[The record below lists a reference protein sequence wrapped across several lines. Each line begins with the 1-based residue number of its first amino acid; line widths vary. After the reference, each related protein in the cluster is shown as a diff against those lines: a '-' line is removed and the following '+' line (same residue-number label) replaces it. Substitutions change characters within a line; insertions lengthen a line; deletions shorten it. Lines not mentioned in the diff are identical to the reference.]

1 MSYFI
6 MKYLTQYIKSSCL
19 LINVYNGS
27 IPFTAYLK
35 NHFSQHKK
43 FGSKDRKY
51 ISQICYQYFRLG
63 KSARLF
69 SVEDGIKV
77 AIFLCNEVVGEWGL
91 LYEESWI
98 ENWSSNLNQRIEW
111 VKKNYPSFNEAAIF
125 PFGHLLSKEIDFE
138 YFNLSHLIQPDLFCR
153 VRPDQTKK
161 AITSLNDAGIA
172 FKQLSD
178 NTLVLSNGTKLEGIV
193 AIDKEV
199 VIQDLSS
206 QAVGAVMQTIKHSF
220 SLLNSKPVVWDC
232 CAASGG
238 KSILAKDI
246 FGDISLTVSDVR
258 EPILRNLEKR
268 FNQAGITDYN
278 SFVADLQDP
287 NAINLMEGSTY
298 SSTSTDSRIPDIDLI
313 IVDAPCTG
321 SGTWSRTPEQLF
333 FFDKNQLKQYQQL
346 QQTIVTNTIP
356 ALKKEGYLLYITC
369 SVFEKEN
376 EAITVFVESTTSL
389 KLVQQ
394 LIIKGY
400 DNKADTMF
408 AALFKN

>member
-1 MSYFI
+1 
-6 MKYLTQYIKSSCL
+6 MKYIHQHIKSACL
-19 LINVYNGS
+19 LINEYNGS
-27 IPFTAYLK
+27 MPFTAYLK

-63 KSARLF
+63 KSAKLF
-69 SVEDGIKV
+69 STEDGIKV
-77 AIFLCNEVVGEWGL
+77 AIFLCNEVVGEWEL
-91 LYEESWI
+91 LYDESWI
-98 ENWSSNLNQRIEW
+98 KNWSSDLNQRIEW
-111 VKKNYPSFNEAAIF
+111 IKNNYSSFNEAAIF
-125 PFGHLLSKEIDFE
+125 PFDHLLSKEIDVAH
-138 YFNLSHLIQPDLFCR
+138 FNLSHLIQPDLFCR
-153 VRPDQTKK
+153 IRPGQSQKVTT
-161 AITSLNDAGIA
+161 ALTNAGIA

-178 NTLVLSNGTKLEGIV
+178 SSLSLPNGTKLEGLV
-193 AIDKEV
+193 VIDKEL

-206 QAVGAVMQTIKHSF
+206 QAVGDVMQTIKNSL

-258 EPILRNLEKR
+258 ESILRNLEKR
-268 FNQAGITDYN
+268 FAEAGISEYN
-278 SFVADLQDP
+278 SFVADLEDP
-287 NAINLMEGSTY
+287 NAINLIEGSTY

-321 SGTWSRTPEQLF
+321 SGTWSRTTEQLF
-333 FFDKNQLKQYQQL
+333 FFEENQLNWFQRL

-356 ALKKEGYLLYITC
+356 TLKKGGYLLYITC

-376 EAITVFVESTTSL
+376 EAMTAFIESTTSL

-394 LIIKGY
+394 QNIKGY

>member
-1 MSYFI
+1 
-6 MKYLTQYIKSSCL
+6 MKYIHQYIKSACL
-19 LINVYNGS
+19 LINEYNGS
-27 IPFTAYLK
+27 MPFTTYLK

-63 KSARLF
+63 KLAKLF
-69 SVEDGIKV
+69 SVEDGIKI

-91 LYEESWI
+91 LYDESWI
-98 ENWSSNLNQRIEW
+98 NNWSNNLTQRIDW
-111 VKKNYPSFNEAAIF
+111 VKNNFPSFNEPAIF
-125 PFGHLLSKEIDFE
+125 PFDHLLSEDIDKDLFTV
-138 YFNLSHLIQPDLFCR
+138 SHLIQPDLFCR
-153 VRPDQTKK
+153 IRPEQSEKVI
-161 AITSLNDAGIA
+161 ASLTNAGIA

-178 NTLVLSNGTKLEGIV
+178 SSLSLPNGTKLEGV
-193 AIDKEV
+193 VTIDKEV

-206 QAVGAVMQTIKHSF
+206 QAVGDVMQTIKRSI

-246 FGDISLTVSDVR
+246 FGDITLTVSDVR
-258 EPILRNLEKR
+258 ESILRNLEKR
-268 FNQAGITDYN
+268 FAEAGITEYN
-278 SFVADLQDP
+278 SFVADLEDP
-287 NAINLMEGSTY
+287 NAINLIEGSTY
-298 SSTSTDSRIPDIDLI
+298 LSTSTDSRIPDIDLI

-333 FFDKNQLKQYQQL
+333 FFEENQLNWFQRL
-346 QQTIVTNTIP
+346 QQKIVTNTIP
-356 ALKKEGYLLYITC
+356 TLKKGGYLLYITC
-369 SVFEKEN
+369 SVFKNEN
-376 EAITVFVESTTSL
+376 EAMTDFIESTTSL

-394 LIIKGY
+394 QTIKGY

-408 AALFKN
+408 VALYIN

>member
-1 MSYFI
+1 
-6 MKYLTQYIKSSCL
+6 MKYVHQYIKSTCQ
-19 LINVYNGS
+19 LINDYDGS
-27 IPFTAYLK
+27 MPFTAYLK

-51 ISQICYQYFRLG
+51 ISQIGYQYFRLG
-63 KSARLF
+63 KSAKLF
-69 SVEDGIKV
+69 SIEDGIKI
-77 AIFLCNEVVGEWGL
+77 AIYLCNEVVGEWAL
-91 LYEESWI
+91 LYDESWI
-98 ENWSSNLNQRIEW
+98 KNWSSELNQRIKW
-111 VKKNYPSFNEAAIF
+111 VKYNYPLFNEAAIF
-125 PFGHLLSKEIDFE
+125 PFDHLLSNEIE
-138 YFNLSHLIQPDLFCR
+138 VALFNLSHLIQPNLFCR
-153 VRPDQTKK
+153 IRPNQIQKVTT
-161 AITSLNDAGIA
+161 ALTNAGIA

-178 NTLVLSNGTKLEGIV
+178 NSLALSNGTKLEGVV

-206 QAVGAVMQTIKHSF
+206 QAVGKVMQTIKHSLSF
-220 SLLNSKPVVWDC
+220 LNSKPLVWDC

-258 EPILRNLEKR
+258 ESMLHNLEKR
-268 FNQAGITDYN
+268 FAEANITEYN
-278 SFVADLQDP
+278 SFVADLEDT
-287 NAINLMEGSTY
+287 NAINLIAGSTY
-298 SSTSTDSRIPDIDLI
+298 SSTSTDSRIPDVDLI

-333 FFDKNQLKQYQQL
+333 FFEENQLNLFQQL

-356 ALKKEGYLLYITC
+356 ALKKGGYLLYITC

-376 EAITVFVESTTSL
+376 EVMTAFVESTTSL
-389 KLVQQ
+389 HLIQQ
-394 LIIKGY
+394 RIIKGY

-408 AALFKN
+408 VALYKN

>member
-1 MSYFI
+1 
-6 MKYLTQYIKSSCL
+6 MKYIHQYIKSACL
-19 LINVYNGS
+19 LINEYNGS
-27 IPFTAYLK
+27 MPFTAYLK

-63 KSARLF
+63 KSAKLF
-69 SVEDGIKV
+69 SVEDGIKT
-77 AIFLCNEVVGEWGL
+77 AIFLCNEVVGEWEL
-91 LYEESWI
+91 LYDESWLQ
-98 ENWSSNLNQRIEW
+98 NWSSNLTQRINFI
-111 VKKNYPSFNEAAIF
+111 KNNYPSFDVVSIF
-125 PFGHLLSKEIDFE
+125 PFDHLLSSDIDKDLFI
-138 YFNLSHLIQPDLFCR
+138 LSHLIQPDLFCR
-153 VRPDQTKK
+153 IRPDQSKK
-161 AITSLNDAGIA
+161 VIASLTNAGIA

-178 NTLVLSNGTKLEGIV
+178 NSLALSNGTKLEGIV

-206 QAVGAVMQTIKHSF
+206 QAVGTVIQTIKHSL

-246 FGDISLTVSDVR
+246 FGDISLIVSDVR
-258 EPILRNLEKR
+258 ESILRNLEKR
-268 FNQAGITDYN
+268 FTEADITEYN
-278 SFVADLQDP
+278 SFVADLEDP
-287 NAINLMEGSTY
+287 NAINLIEGSTY

-333 FFDKNQLKQYQQL
+333 FFEENQLNSFQQL
-346 QQTIVTNTIP
+346 QQAIVTNTIP
-356 ALKKEGYLLYITC
+356 VLKKGGYLLYITC
-369 SVFEKEN
+369 SVFEAEN
-376 EAITVFVESTTSL
+376 EAMTAFIKSTTTL
-389 KLVQQ
+389 NLVEQQ
-394 LIIKGY
+394 TIKGY

-408 AALFKN
+408 VALFKN